1 LSEIWFLHF
10 AFIVVLLGIRSSL
23 WSKHLFLCII
33 AMSYCISYEMFYFT
47 GVIENVK
54 LHVDLSVTF
63 LEDFI
68 LSRSYKTWNAFFSG
82 SGKSRKV

>member
-1 LSEIWFLHF
+1 
-10 AFIVVLLGIRSSL
+10 
-23 WSKHLFLCII
+23 
-33 AMSYCISYEMFYFT
+33 MFHFT

-82 SGKSRKV
+82 SGKSKQVIIIIHFFCCVELHKTCIKAMTFMF